1 MSSRVFVLGWDG
13 ATWDIL
19 RPLMAEGRL
28 PVLQSLIQQGVS
40 GTLNS
45 VFPPLSPVA
54 WTTVMTGKNPGKH
67 GVFEFVEHGHNPLAG
82 RINTSRCIKSELV
95 WETAGRFGKR
105 TVAGA
110 VPMSYPPRPAP
121 GFYIG
126 DFLSPADAKDFSS
139 DPAAFD
145 EMKKALGGTYRA
157 WATVTHD
164 GGHEADALADLTGF
178 LKEHLAAV
186 EYMATHHDWDLFMY
200 DLMATDRIQHELW
213 HAWDPAHD
221 KARGRD
227 LEKIR
232 QGFVAF
238 WETLDAGVGLILE
251 KLGPDTN
258 VILMSD
264 HGFGPIEWYVNF
276 NVWLLDEG
284 LIQLQNSL
292 YVKQKHW
299 FYRRGVTPEWIYK
312 IMTRLGLADQRVSRF
327 QGGQD
332 NFWDRLAQSA
342 FLSAKHIDW
351 SKTVAYAQGNFGQIF
366 LNIKGRQPN
375 GCVDPADAPALIE
388 KIKER
393 LMMLKHPETGE
404 PLVEKVYGREDLY
417 NGPLIE
423 MGPDLTVV
431 LKDWNYRT
439 IGLHEFTTHKTIS
452 PAFGPTGD
460 HRLEGMIVGVGP
472 AFELGASPN
481 GACLLDIAPTILHLL
496 GVPVPDDM
504 DGRVLTELLKP
515 EFRNS
520 MQLQESVISESID
533 SGSMNA
539 DEEALIQQR
548 LADLGYL

>member
-1 MSSRVFVLGWDG
+1 
-13 ATWDIL
+13 
-19 RPLMAEGRL
+19 MAEGRL
-28 PVLQSLIQQGVS
+28 PVLQSLMQKGVS

-82 RINTSRCIKSELV
+82 RINTSRSIKSELV

-126 DFLSPADAKDFSS
+126 DFLSPANAKDFSS

-186 EYMATHHDWDLFMY
+186 EYMVTHHDWDLFMY

-221 KARGRD
+221 KAHGRD

-232 QGFVAF
+232 QGFVEF

-284 LIQLQNSL
+284 LIQLQDSL

-342 FLSAKHIDW
+342 FLSARHIDW

-393 LMMLKHPETGE
+393 LMLLKHPETGE

-472 AFELGASPN
+472 AFEVGASPD

-515 EFRNS
+515 ELRNS
-520 MQLQESVISESID
+520 MQLQESVSSESID
-533 SGSMNA
+533 TGPLNA

>member
-1 MSSRVFVLGWDG
+1 MSNRVFVLGWDG

-28 PVLQSLIQQGVS
+28 PVLQSLMAKGVS

-54 WTTVMTGKNPGKH
+54 WTTVMTGKNSGKH
-67 GVFEFVEHGHNPLAG
+67 GIFEFVEHHHNPLSG
-82 RINTSRCIKSELV
+82 RVNTSKAIRSELV

-105 TVAGA
+105 SVAGA
-110 VPMSYPPRPAP
+110 VPMSYPPRPFN
-121 GFYIG
+121 GFFVG
-126 DFLSPADAKDFSS
+126 DFLSPADASDFSNDAETFEQLKS
-139 DPAAFD
+139 
-145 EMKKALGGTYRA
+145 ALGGKYRA

-164 GGHEADALADLTGF
+164 GGYEADALADLTSF
-178 LKEHLAAV
+178 LTEHLAAV
-186 EYMATHHDWDLFMY
+186 EHMATHQEWDLFMY

-213 HAWDPAHD
+213 HAWQPNHM
-221 KARGRD
+221 KAKGRD
-227 LEKIR
+227 LSRIR
-232 QGFVAF
+232 DGFIQF
-238 WETLDAGVGLILE
+238 WEMLDTGVGRILE
-251 KLGPDTN
+251 KLGSDTN

-284 LIQLQNSL
+284 FIQLQDSL
-292 YVKQKHW
+292 YVRQKHW

-327 QGGQD
+327 QGKQD
-332 NFWDRLAQSA
+332 NFWDRLATNM
-342 FLSAKHIDW
+342 FLSGKHIDW

-366 LNIKGRQPN
+366 LNIKGRQPQ
-375 GCVDPADAPALIE
+375 GCVDPADAPALIAQ
-388 KIKER
+388 IKEK
-393 LMMLKHPETGE
+393 LFTIKNPETGE
-404 PLVEKVYGREDLY
+404 PLVEKVYERHELY
-417 NGPLIE
+417 SGPLSD

-460 HRLEGMIVGVGP
+460 HRMEGMIVGVGP
-472 AFELGASPN
+472 AFETGAAPQS
-481 GACLLDIAPTILHLL
+481 ASLLDIAPTILHLM
-496 GVPVPDDM
+496 GVPVPEDM

-515 EFRNS
+515 EFRQS
-520 MQLQESVISESID
+520 LQSQEAISVSTD
-533 SGSMNA
+533 PDGNYDA
-539 DEEALIQQR
+539 EEDALIQQR

>member
-28 PVLQSLIQQGVS
+28 PVLQSLIQKGVS

-139 DPAAFD
+139 DPAAFE

-232 QGFVAF
+232 HGFVEF

-404 PLVEKVYGREDLY
+404 PLVEKVYGRQDLY

-472 AFELGASPN
+472 VFENGASPD

-520 MQLQESVISESID
+520 MQLQESVISDSID

>member
-1 MSSRVFVLGWDG
+1 
-13 ATWDIL
+13 
-19 RPLMAEGRL
+19 
-28 PVLQSLIQQGVS
+28 
-40 GTLNS
+40 
-45 VFPPLSPVA
+45 
-54 WTTVMTGKNPGKH
+54 
-67 GVFEFVEHGHNPLAG
+67 
-82 RINTSRCIKSELV
+82 
-95 WETAGRFGKR
+95 
-105 TVAGA
+105 
-110 VPMSYPPRPAP
+110 
-121 GFYIG
+121 
-126 DFLSPADAKDFSS
+126 
-139 DPAAFD
+139 
-145 EMKKALGGTYRA
+145 
-157 WATVTHD
+157 
-164 GGHEADALADLTGF
+164 
-178 LKEHLAAV
+178 
-186 EYMATHHDWDLFMY
+186 
-200 DLMATDRIQHELW
+200 
-213 HAWDPAHD
+213 
-221 KARGRD
+221 
-227 LEKIR
+227 
-232 QGFVAF
+232 
-238 WETLDAGVGLILE
+238 
-251 KLGPDTN
+251 
-258 VILMSD
+258 
-264 HGFGPIEWYVNF
+264 
-276 NVWLLDEG
+276 
-284 LIQLQNSL
+284 
-292 YVKQKHW
+292 
-299 FYRRGVTPEWIYK
+299 
-312 IMTRLGLADQRVSRF
+312 LADQRVSRF

-342 FLSAKHIDW
+342 FLSARHIDW

-393 LMMLKHPETGE
+393 LMLLKHPETGE

-472 AFELGASPN
+472 AFEVGASPD

-515 EFRNS
+515 ELRNS
-520 MQLQESVISESID
+520 MQLQESVSSESID
-533 SGSMNA
+533 TGPLNA

>member
-19 RPLMAEGRL
+19 KPLMAEGRL
-28 PVLQSLIQQGVS
+28 PVLQKLMEQGVS
-40 GTLNS
+40 GTLES

-67 GVFEFVEHGHNPLAG
+67 GVFEFVEHNHNPLTG
-82 RINTSRCIKSELV
+82 KINTSRSIQSELV
-95 WETAGRFGKR
+95 WETAGRFGKKS
-105 TVAGA
+105 VAGA
-110 VPMSYPPRPAP
+110 VPMSYPPRQSP
-121 GFYIG
+121 GFYVG
-126 DFLSPADAKDFSS
+126 DFLSPADAADFSS
-139 DPAAFD
+139 DPEKFEA
-145 EMKKALGGTYRA
+145 MKKALGGKYRA

-164 GGHEADALADLTGF
+164 GGHEADALADLTSF
-178 LKEHLAAV
+178 LSEHLAAV
-186 EYMATHHDWDLFMY
+186 EHMATTNDWDLFMY

-213 HAWDPAHD
+213 HAWDPSHD
-221 KARGRD
+221 KAKGRD
-227 LEKIR
+227 LSKIR
-232 QGFVAF
+232 DGFVRF
-238 WETLDAGVGLILE
+238 WEMLDAGVGRILD
-251 KLGPDTN
+251 KLGPETN

-284 LIQLQNSL
+284 FIQLQDSL

-342 FLSAKHIDW
+342 FLSARHINW
-351 SKTVAYAQGNFGQIF
+351 SKSVAYAQGNFGQIF
-366 LNIKGRQPN
+366 LNLKGRQPN
-375 GCVDPADAPALIE
+375 GCVEPADAPALKA

-393 LMMLKHPETGE
+393 LMQIRHPETGE
-404 PLVEKVYGREDLY
+404 PLVEKIYDQHELY
-417 NGPLIE
+417 NGPLSE
-423 MGPDLTVV
+423 MGPDMTVV

-472 AFELGASPN
+472 AFEQGAAPK
-481 GACLLDIAPTILHLL
+481 GANLRDIAPTILHLL
-496 GVPVPDDM
+496 GVPVPADM

-515 EFRNS
+515 EFC
-520 MQLQESVISESID
+520 QGLQTQEAVA
-533 SGSMNA
+533 SGQASA
-539 DEEALIQQR
+539 GGHSAEEEALIQQR

>member
-28 PVLQSLIQQGVS
+28 PVLQSLIQKGVS

-232 QGFVAF
+232 HGFVEF

-472 AFELGASPN
+472 AFENGASPN

-496 GVPVPDDM
+496 GVPLPDDM

-520 MQLQESVISESID
+520 MQLQDSVVSESID
-533 SGSMNA
+533 TGPLNP